1 MSNQLKHFKTIA
13 RAAGPVLYREKKSR
27 FIGYAFPVSS
37 VEVADQR
44 LASLRKGHTDATHVC
59 YGYRIGIVDT
69 HLRMNDDG
77 EPAYT
82 AGSPILGQITS
93 AGLYDVLVCVVRY
106 YGGVKLGAGGLSKA
120 YKEAAKGVLE
130 SSTVIRR
137 KAASLIRLQFQY
149 PQLDEVMGF
158 ISQNRL
164 KVTSREMK
172 LDCTIE
178 IVVSS
183 EKSENYCLRFKRMQG
198 VEVQKKEVFR

>member
-1 MSNQLKHFKTIA
+1 MSNQLKDFNTIS
-13 RAAGPVLYREKKSR
+13 RTAGPVLYREKKSR

-44 LASLRKGHTDATHVC
+44 LSSLRKEHADATHVC
-59 YGYRIGIVDT
+59 YGYRIGIVNT
-69 HLRMNDDG
+69 QLRMNDDG

-137 KAASLIRLQFQY
+137 KAVSIIRLQFQY

-164 KVTSREMK
+164 KVTSQQMK
-172 LDCTIE
+172 LDCSIE
-178 IVVSS
+178 IVVTP
-183 EKSENYCLRFKRMQG
+183 EKSEAYCSRLKSKEG
-198 VEVQKKEVFR
+198 VEVQTKYVLI

>member
-1 MSNQLKHFKTIA
+1 MSNQLKDFKTISGI
-13 RAAGPVLYREKKSR
+13 AGPVLYREKKSR

-37 VEVADQR
+37 VEAADQQ
-44 LASLRKGHTDATHVC
+44 LASLRKEHANATHVC
-59 YGYRIGIVDT
+59 YGYRIGIVNT

-93 AGLYDVLVCVVRY
+93 AGLHDVLVCIVRY

-137 KAASLIRLQFQY
+137 KAFSLIRVQFQY
-149 PQLDEVMGF
+149 PQLEEVMGF

-164 KVTSREMK
+164 KVASQKME
-172 LDCTIE
+172 LDCTME
-178 IVVSS
+178 IVVSP
-183 EKSENYCLRFKRMQG
+183 EKSEAYYLRFERMEG

>member
-1 MSNQLKHFKTIA
+1 MSNQLKDFKTIS

-37 VEVADQR
+37 VEMADQQ
-44 LASLRKGHTDATHVC
+44 LASLRKEHADATHVC
-59 YGYRIGIVDT
+59 YGYRIGIVNT

-137 KAASLIRLQFQY
+137 KAVSLIRLQFQY

-164 KVTSREMK
+164 KVTSQQMK

-178 IVVSS
+178 IVVSP
-183 EKSENYCLRFKRMQG
+183 EKSEACCLRFKRIEG

>member
-1 MSNQLKHFKTIA
+1 MSNQLKDFKTISGT
-13 RAAGPVLYREKKSR
+13 AGPVLYREKKSR

-37 VEVADQR
+37 VEAADQQ
-44 LASLRKGHTDATHVC
+44 LASLRKEHANATHVC
-59 YGYRIGIVDT
+59 YGYRIGIVNT

-137 KAASLIRLQFQY
+137 KAFSLIRVQFQY
-149 PQLDEVMGF
+149 PQLEEVMGF

-164 KVTSREMK
+164 KVTSQKME
-172 LDCTIE
+172 LDCTME
-178 IVVSS
+178 IVVSP
-183 EKSENYCLRFKRMQG
+183 EKSEAYYLRFERMEG

>member
-1 MSNQLKHFKTIA
+1 MPNQLKDFNTIS
-13 RAAGPVLYREKKSR
+13 RTAGPVLYREKKSR

-37 VEVADQR
+37 LEDADQQ
-44 LASLRKGHTDATHVC
+44 LASLRKEHADATHVC
-59 YGYRIGIVDT
+59 YAYRIGIMNT

-93 AGLYDVLVCVVRY
+93 SGLYDVLVCVVRY

-120 YKEAAKGVLE
+120 YKEAAKSVLE
-130 SSTVIRR
+130 HSTVIRR

-164 KVTSREMK
+164 KVTSQQMK
-172 LDCTIE
+172 LHCTIE
-178 IVVSS
+178 ILVSP
-183 EKSENYCLRFKRMQG
+183 EKSEAYCLRFTRIKG
-198 VEVQKKEVFR
+198 VEVQKKKVYR